1 MSDHSKITAMHLRR
15 AAFVYI
21 RQSTATQVE
30 HNRESTARQY
40 ALADHAVE
48 LGWPRDQVTVID
60 QDLGLSGASAAQRSG
75 FAQLTTEVA
84 LGHVGIVLG
93 LEVSRLAAQ

>member
-1 MSDHSKITAMHLRR
+1 MSDHNKITAVHLHR

-30 HNRESTARQY
+30 YNRESSARQY
-40 ALADHAVE
+40 ALADRAVE
-48 LGWPRDQVTVID
+48 LGWTREQVTVID

-75 FAQLTTEVA
+75 FARPIT
-84 LGHVGIVLG
+84 
-93 LEVSRLAAQ
+93 

>member
-1 MSDHSKITAMHLRR
+1 MSDHDKITAMHLRR

-40 ALADHAVE
+40 ALADRAVE
-48 LGWPRDQVTVID
+48 LGWRRSPSLTRI
-60 QDLGLSGASAAQRSG
+60 SAFLEPARRN
-75 FAQLTTEVA
+75 VPA
-84 LGHVGIVLG
+84 LPN
-93 LEVSRLAAQ
+93 